1 MKARKE
7 IKKELAAQ
15 WAEIQEKKERQK
27 AILAEIREADRKT
40 DRAHLFNL
48 LRRCEA
54 LQHGIRRAEKIAAVL
69 KHNYR
74 AALVAEVLPEI
85 LQTLKDYKGRKLG
98 EKTREN
104 LREELKARTGCF
116 VYVAA
121 DEITINDGEPPYFAG
136 ERVTIY
142 ANTAKGAPFIKDNAT
157 TGETLPENC
166 YNYEQ
171 IGLYIEDPAA
181 YIERVEAL
189 QEAAEAAQ
197 KEYNNAAAEYN
208 AKIAPL
214 GGVFREMRH
223 SI

>member
-1 MKARKE
+1 MKAREE

-15 WAEIQEKKERQK
+15 WAEIREKKERQK
-27 AILAEIREADRKT
+27 AIEAEIREADRKT
-40 DRAHLFNL
+40 DRAHLVNL
-48 LRRCEA
+48 SRRWEA
-54 LQHGIRRAEKIAAVL
+54 LQHGINRAEKIAAVI

-98 EKTREN
+98 GKTREK

-116 VYVAA
+116 VYVSA
-121 DEITINDGEPPYFAG
+121 DEITIDDGDFPAES
-136 ERVTIY
+136 VTIY
-142 ANTAKGAPFIKDNAT
+142 ANTAKGAPFIKDNAP

-171 IGLYIEDPAA
+171 IGLYIDDPAA

-197 KEYNNAAAEYN
+197 KEYNAAAAEYN

-214 GGVFREMRH
+214 GGAFREMRH

>member
-7 IKKELAAQ
+7 IQKELAEQ
-15 WAEIQEKKERQK
+15 WASIRGKKERQK
-27 AILAEIREADRKT
+27 EVETEIREADRKT
-40 DRAHLFNL
+40 DRAHLVNL
-48 LRRCEA
+48 SHCWEA
-54 LQHGIRRAEKIAAVL
+54 LQHGINRAEKIAAVL

-85 LQTLKDYKGRKLG
+85 LQTLNEYKGRKLG
-98 EKTREN
+98 EKTRAK
-104 LREELKARTGCF
+104 LREELQARTGCF
-116 VYVAA
+116 VYVSN
-121 DEITINDGEPPYFAG
+121 DEITINEREPSYFAG
-136 ERVTIY
+136 ERVTLY
-142 ANTAKGAPFIKDNAT
+142 ANTAKGAPFITDNAP
-157 TGETLPENC
+157 TGEVLPENC

-197 KEYNNAAAEYN
+197 KEYNDAAAEYN

-214 GGVFREMRH
+214 GGAFREMRH

>member
-7 IKKELAAQ
+7 IKKELAEM
-15 WAEIQEKKERQK
+15 WASIKGKKERQK
-27 AILAEIREADRKT
+27 AVEAEIREADRKT
-40 DRAHLFNL
+40 DRAHLVNL
-48 LRRCEA
+48 SRRWEA
-54 LQHGIRRAEKIAAVL
+54 LQHGINRAEKIAAVL

-74 AALVAEVLPEI
+74 AALVAEVLPVI
-85 LQTLKDYKGRKLG
+85 LQTLNEYKGRKLG
-98 EKTREN
+98 EKTRAK
-104 LREELKARTGCF
+104 LREVLQARTGCF
-116 VYVAA
+116 VYVSA
-121 DEITINDGEPPYFAG
+121 DEIEINEQYFGG
-136 ERVTIY
+136 ERVTLY
-142 ANTAKGAPFIKDNAT
+142 ANTAKGAPFITDNAP
-157 TGETLPENC
+157 TGEVLPENC

-197 KEYNNAAAEYN
+197 KEYNAAAAEYN

-214 GGVFREMRH
+214 GGAFREMRH